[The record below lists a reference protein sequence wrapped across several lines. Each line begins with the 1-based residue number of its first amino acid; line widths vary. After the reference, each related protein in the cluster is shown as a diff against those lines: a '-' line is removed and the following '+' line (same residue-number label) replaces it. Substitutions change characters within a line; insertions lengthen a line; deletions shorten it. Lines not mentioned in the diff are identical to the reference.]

1 MGEEP
6 LLPGY
11 RKSQTFYC
19 LNCPEAPKPTSSS
32 PAGRS
37 TSLTLLKPRPRA
49 HGPACSEGP
58 HGSWGGGGVPHG
70 QPCSCVEPGEAGWVL
85 SHVARRDS
93 KKDQILGHIGHPR
106 SPILVMQA
114 GRGWAVSGKVGMTS
128 LLILSP
134 KSPASPSQGA
144 RLRPWAW
151 PPVNTTVLWTRSSC
165 SWAPPSCSGPW
176 DSVVC
181 NDSPSE
187 KGVAQRAQGTQPTS
201 QPGQVTLY
209 FSPQLITM

>member
-151 PPVNTTVLWTRSSC
+151 PPLLILLYY
-165 SWAPPSCSGPW
+165 GQ
-176 DSVVC
+176 
-181 NDSPSE
+181 
-187 KGVAQRAQGTQPTS
+187 GVAAAGPLLAALALGTVWSAMTPLQRREWLRELRGLSPLLS
-201 QPGQVTLY
+201 QDR
-209 FSPQLITM
+209 